1 MLNNSLARHNLWTP
15 NKYSYAIKIQENYP
29 CDYKMPDDVYKL
41 LYIQQKALNV
51 KLSEIKGAY
60 NISQRD

>member
-1 MLNNSLARHNLWTP
+1 
-15 NKYSYAIKIQENYP
+15 
-29 CDYKMPDDVYKL
+29 MPDDVYKL